1 MTEETQ
7 VRRVIGLD
15 AHPYLFTVAALEGS
29 GALQA
34 EVKWIVDRQPLERL
48 EAVLRKRATP
58 GDVVV
63 LEASGNTFS
72 VAERIARLGLQ
83 VHVLES
89 RSVGQVGKTYCAT
102 DKEDA
107 VKIAR
112 VYLSGLAHRV
122 WTPDAKAAQRREL
135 FFAHRNAVCDASRAR
150 NRLWAW
156 FNEHGVR
163 RPKGLMLSK
172 PGAKAHVLRMKDWS
186 ETQKLILEGMLED
199 LQQAE
204 ARRVRFRALIA
215 EQVASDP
222 DVLKLVRL
230 LGVRHLIAFALAA
243 FIGPIER
250 FANPKKLVA
259 YFGLNPSVNQS
270 GNSGGTGRLSHCG
283 RSDVRSLL
291 IQGAQSILRYGQ
303 GATHRWAVALKMRK
317 GATVAVAALARKL
330 VVAVWYLLRGLFTP
344 LSEIPDNLRTKI
356 HKIATEIGS
365 RRIRKLGFK
374 DSLTFEE
381 EKIGVLLKTT

>member
-1 MTEETQ
+1 M
-7 VRRVIGLD
+7 
-15 AHPYLFTVAALEGS
+15 
-29 GALQA
+29 
-34 EVKWIVDRQPLERL
+34 
-48 EAVLRKRATP
+48 
-58 GDVVV
+58 V

-135 FFAHRNAVCDASRAR
+135 FFAHRKAVC
-150 NRLWAW
+150 
-156 FNEHGVR
+156 VR